1 MTDLYRPAR
10 MIDTHQHLWK
20 PSERRYHWLEGAGAP
35 LEADFIENDVIAD
48 VHAAGITGTVLV
60 QAEDSYEDT
69 FFMLSV
75 AAEYP
80 EIAGV
85 VAWAPLDRV
94 DETEAAL
101 DLYSLSS
108 AVRGIR
114 VLNHDYEDPQWL
126 LRDSVQGSIA
136 RLAPRGFAL
145 DVVSVLPEHTQV
157 VIELADRYPDL
168 TLVIDHLAKPD
179 IAGRGWQPW
188 AGQLA
193 DVAARPN
200 VTAKLSGLNTVSA
213 PGWTSRDWQPYVD
226 LAVATF
232 GPERLMLGSD
242 WPVSLLNGD
251 FASVWTGLRE
261 SIASLSPS
269 EQDSIL
275 YGTAERVYRLE
286 TP

>member
-35 LEADFIENDVIAD
+35 LEADFVENDVIAD

-114 VLNHDYEDPQWL
+114 VLNHDYEDPRWL

-157 VIELADRYPDL
+157 VIELADRYPEL

-193 DVAARPN
+193 DAAARPN

-261 SIASLSPS
+261 SIAGLSPS

>member
-35 LEADFIENDVIAD
+35 LEADFVENDVITD

-114 VLNHDYEDPQWL
+114 VLNHDYEDPRWL

-157 VIELADRYPDL
+157 VIELADRYPEL

-193 DVAARPN
+193 DAAARPN

-261 SIASLSPS
+261 SIAGLSPS

>member
-1 MTDLYRPAR
+1 MTDLYQPVR

-20 PSERRYHWLEGAGAP
+20 PSERRYHWLEGIGAP
-35 LEADFIENDVIAD
+35 LEADFDERDVIDD
-48 VHAAGITGTVLV
+48 VRAAGITGTVLV
-60 QAEDSYEDT
+60 QAEDSYEDS

-75 AAEYP
+75 AAKYP

-94 DETEAAL
+94 DEAEAAL

-114 VLNHDYEDPQWL
+114 VLNHNYANPFWL
-126 LRDSVQGSIA
+126 LQDDVQPSIA
-136 RLAPRGFAL
+136 ALAQHGFSL
-145 DVVSVLPEHTQV
+145 DVVCVLPEHSQAA
-157 VIELADRYPDL
+157 IQLADRYPDL

-179 IAGRGWQPW
+179 IANQGWQPW

-193 DVAARPN
+193 DAAARPN

-232 GPERLMLGSD
+232 GPDRLMLGSD

-251 FASVWTGLRE
+251 FASVWTALRE
-261 SIASLSPS
+261 SIAGLTPG
-269 EQDSIL
+269 EQDDIL
-275 YGTAERVYRLE
+275 YRTAERTYRLE

>member
-1 MTDLYRPAR
+1 MTDLYQPVR

-35 LEADFIENDVIAD
+35 LESDFVEADVIDDAR
-48 VHAAGITGTVLV
+48 AAGITGTVLV
-60 QAEDSYEDT
+60 QAEDSYEDS

-75 AAEYP
+75 AAKYP

-101 DLYSLSS
+101 DLYIFSS
-108 AVRGIR
+108 IVRGIR
-114 VLNHDYEDPQWL
+114 VLNHDYDDPRWL
-126 LRDSVQGSIA
+126 LRDDVQRSIA
-136 RLAPRGFAL
+136 RLAPRGFSL
-145 DVVSVLPEHTQV
+145 DVVSVIPEHTQV
-157 VIELADRYPDL
+157 VIELADRFPDL
-168 TLVIDHLAKPD
+168 TIVIDHLAKPD

-193 DVAARPN
+193 DAAARPN
-200 VTAKLSGLNTVSA
+200 VTAKLSGLNTASA

-232 GPERLMLGSD
+232 GPGRLMLGSD

-251 FASVWTGLRE
+251 FATVWTGLRE
-261 SIASLSPS
+261 SIAALSPS
-269 EQDSIL
+269 EQDAIL
-275 YGTAERVYRLE
+275 YRTAERVYRLDM
-286 TP
+286 P

>member
-35 LEADFIENDVIAD
+35 LETDFVENDVITD

-114 VLNHDYEDPQWL
+114 VLNHDYEDPRWL

-193 DVAARPN
+193 DAAARPN

-261 SIASLSPS
+261 SIAGLSPS